1 MEEIYNKIKE
11 VVLDSGKILL
21 EADRDDLGIES
32 KEGNNNIV
40 TKYDVLL
47 QEKLKNELLSIVPEA
62 KFMGEEGENTDYKD
76 AKYLFIVD
84 PIDGTTNFSRG
95 LKYSSISCA
104 LLEDGKPVIGVCYN
118 PFANELFEAKAGNG
132 AFLNGKPIHVSD
144 RELKNGILLSGCSPY
159 YDDLREKSIMIH
171 NKLSRIASD
180 FRRFGSAVL
189 EICTIAA
196 GRAEVYCELKLMPWD
211 HAAAGLIL
219 TEAGGKISTV
229 DGKNV
234 DYVGPTSVLA
244 SNNKEDYL
252 KYIS

>member
-1 MEEIYNKIKE
+1 
-11 VVLDSGKILL
+11 
-21 EADRDDLGIES
+21 
-32 KEGNNNIV
+32 
-40 TKYDVLL
+40 
-47 QEKLKNELLSIVPEA
+47 
-62 KFMGEEGENTDYKD
+62 
-76 AKYLFIVD
+76 
-84 PIDGTTNFSRG
+84 
-95 LKYSSISCA
+95 
-104 LLEDGKPVIGVCYN
+104 
-118 PFANELFEAKAGNG
+118 
-132 AFLNGKPIHVSD
+132 
-144 RELKNGILLSGCSPY
+144 
-159 YDDLREKSIMIH
+159 MIH
-171 NKLSRIASD
+171 NKFSRIASD